1 MSLLSG
7 QQLNCAPA
15 TKLLMPDEAI
25 DQVHRLSRRSLTG
38 LEFQDGRNSM
48 MPNDDNDGEST
59 YVDIPDDASIESDTG
74 DAPNDNVNISTI
86 PD

>member
-25 DQVHRLSRRSLTG
+25 DQVHRLAQRNPTS
-38 LEFQDGRNSM
+38 LEF
-48 MPNDDNDGEST
+48 
-59 YVDIPDDASIESDTG
+59 
-74 DAPNDNVNISTI
+74 
-86 PD
+86 